1 MDRREQTM
9 KSVVRTL
16 VHGAI
21 VSAVFVVATSL
32 SPPSVALADDNKL
45 LGVWKLKSFIIE
57 SVQTKE
63 RRPVYGDNP
72 KGYLIVT
79 PERFTAIITGEGRR
93 PPQNDEDRLL
103 SFRTMFAYSGPY
115 RIEGNRLTTQVEVA
129 WNEAWTGTDQ
139 TRIFRLEG
147 DKLFIEGLGA
157 PSVNNASMGV
167 TVGKLEWER
176 SK

>member
-1 MDRREQTM
+1 M
-9 KSVVRTL
+9 KSIRTL
-16 VHGAI
+16 VHGAT
-21 VSAVFVVATSL
+21 VRAVFVATLLSL
-32 SPPSVALADDNKL
+32 PSVALADDNKL

-72 KGYLIVT
+72 KGYLVVT

-93 PPQNDEDRLL
+93 PPENDQDRLF
-103 SFRTMFAYSGPY
+103 SFRTMFAYTGPY
-115 RIEGNRLTTQVEVA
+115 RIEGDTLTTKVDVA

-147 DKLFIEGLGA
+147 DKLFIEGTSA
-157 PSVNNASMGV
+157 NVNNPSMGV
-167 TVGKLEWER
+167 TRGILEWER